1 MSLKERAKHVLVG
14 VLIFCLIFTST
25 PSIALSALTIHP
37 TNAYAQNTEDSTH
50 NGTEPSPARETNP
63 TNSESAPLNSEGTNS
78 SSATAPSNEGG
89 SSTPSSPD
97 EPASGTEATDRDS
110 SSPLPS
116 EDTSESG
123 PLNSNNAPSTDNDST
138 SGAPDAGE
146 GNEEVPV
153 RQAREFNANNYIK
166 NFKFSIE
173 SGDITKSYDLSNG
186 EHIDINKDFPNGLS
200 RSATYVGIITLDVKA
215 LAEATNE
222 YPLVP
227 GDTLTCDFPDI
238 LRPNNTMTGRLR
250 DASADW
256 DSQHDGVE
264 IIRSKMES

>member
-50 NGTEPSPARETNP
+50 NGTEPSPARETDP

-146 GNEEVPV
+146 G
-153 RQAREFNANNYIK
+153 
-166 NFKFSIE
+166 
-173 SGDITKSYDLSNG
+173 KS
-186 EHIDINKDFPNGLS
+186 
-200 RSATYVGIITLDVKA
+200 
-215 LAEATNE
+215 
-222 YPLVP
+222 
-227 GDTLTCDFPDI
+227 
-238 LRPNNTMTGRLR
+238 
-250 DASADW
+250 
-256 DSQHDGVE
+256 
-264 IIRSKMES
+264 